1 MNLNPS
7 GFSKFTMSNPWEEVT
22 LTKLDP
28 WRAATE
34 IFVVD
39 DGQIVDAGG
48 FEEVRTRSNY
58 SSGSFFI

>member
-1 MNLNPS
+1 
-7 GFSKFTMSNPWEEVT
+7 MSNPWEEVT